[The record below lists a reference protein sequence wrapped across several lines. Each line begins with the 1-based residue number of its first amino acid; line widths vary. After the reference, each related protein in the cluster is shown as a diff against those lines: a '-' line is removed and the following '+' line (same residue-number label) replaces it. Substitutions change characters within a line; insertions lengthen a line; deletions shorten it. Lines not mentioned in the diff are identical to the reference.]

1 MVLLTNSSRCLLM
14 YSLTLIDGEES
25 EVKYF
30 LWKYEAEEEMSL
42 FVLKQLDRVG
52 AEAFK
57 KLSVIWTQNTSSLS
71 AVENIMLCW
80 ENVLNRPLTWKV
92 VIEEIDG

>member
-1 MVLLTNSSRCLLM
+1 M
-14 YSLTLIDGEES
+14 YSLTLIDGEDS

-30 LWKYEAEEEMSL
+30 LWKYEAEADMSQ
-42 FVLKQLDRVG
+42 FVLKQLELVG

-71 AVENIMLCW
+71 AVENIMRCW
-80 ENVLNRPLTWKV
+80 EDVLHRPLTWKV
-92 VIEEIDG
+92 LIEEIKE